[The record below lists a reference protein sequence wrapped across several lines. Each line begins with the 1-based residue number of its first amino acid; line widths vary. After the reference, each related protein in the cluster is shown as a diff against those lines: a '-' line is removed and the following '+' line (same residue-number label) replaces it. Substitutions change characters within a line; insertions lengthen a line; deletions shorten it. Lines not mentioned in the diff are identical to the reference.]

1 MECHRSDLGN
11 QTTYVL
17 RGPVTFADQN
27 PMRQIHADICSGSM
41 SEVILEMGAVDF
53 IDSGALGMLL
63 ILRDGARK
71 NGAVLKL
78 RGPSQQVLRVLKN
91 AKLEELFEAI

>member
-1 MECHRSDLGN
+1 MEYHRSDLGS

-41 SEVILEMGAVDF
+41 SEVILDLGTVDF

-63 ILRDGARK
+63 LLREGAKGR
-71 NGAVLKL
+71 VPP
-78 RGPSQQVLRVLKN
+78 RGVGTVGK
-91 AKLEELFEAI
+91 